1 MVIFPPEPPTSELAL
16 AHAAATEAERVA
28 GIATARL
35 QAVEDQLCAALIEQ
49 QEWPLLLAQLEGELA
64 MGELYRKELEAVK
77 NSHSWKLIWAI
88 MTPYRLLRM
97 RISAATAQKR

>member
-1 MVIFPPEPPTSELAL
+1 MAQFPPEPPTSELAL

-35 QAVEDQLCAALIEQ
+35 LAVEDQLCAALVEQ

-64 MGELYRKELEAVK
+64 MGEFYRKELEAIK
-77 NSHSWKLIWAI
+77 NSHSWKLIWGL
-88 MTPYRLLRM
+88 MTPYRLLRVRM
-97 RISAATAQKR
+97 AASSAQKR